1 MGWSCRA
8 DAGRTM
14 DALVKACREQT
25 KMSSNYIEDGREYFW
40 EPSNREH
47 ADGAITGSI
56 LLMLEKRPDGSG
68 TCRKVG
74 SFRIEPDGSVKRGP
88 AILKLAAKTAMAT
101 AIVMISGSTPT
112 ATATAPKIGKKAP
125 SVDLIST
132 Q

>member
-47 ADGAITGSI
+47 ANGAITGSI

-101 AIVMISGSTPT
+101 AT
-112 ATATAPKIGKKAP
+112 AA
-125 SVDLIST
+125 
-132 Q
+132 